1 VRQTGGAA
9 NYATK
14 EPDRQSMI
22 LRRAINPV
30 IRLGL
35 ALAFS
40 AFFAQ
45 GVNASPVLVTD
56 QEHKGILAVG
66 PYQIFP
72 ENRLGNGV
80 YLKNNL
86 LVSSPKST
94 IVHILPL
101 PQVGRFVYL
110 AVFEDG
116 QSEVGVRLGAGDP
129 PPRLKKMADGIYFV
143 VVVVQGVVYKKV
155 YRVVQ
160 DNTIVDVLPRSKTA
174 DGMAPGN
181 TGLLFY
187 HVSGAETSEQDGK
200 TIYQFSMRLHIL
212 MYEEERL
219 RNLDYPVLNTLP
231 RLKLSWKNDTS
242 IQYTLADGRVEVLS
256 TAQFQ

>member
-1 VRQTGGAA
+1 MG
-9 NYATK
+9 
-14 EPDRQSMI
+14 
-22 LRRAINPV
+22 
-30 IRLGL
+30 LGL
-35 ALAFS
+35 TLAFF
-40 AFFAQ
+40 ALFAQ
-45 GVNASPVLVTD
+45 GVNASPVLTTD
-56 QEHKGILAVG
+56 PEHKGILAVG

-80 YLKNNL
+80 YLNNRL

-101 PQVGRFVYL
+101 PSVGRFVYL
-110 AVFEDG
+110 AVSEDG
-116 QSEVGVRLGAGDP
+116 QSEVGVQLGAEDP
-129 PPRLKKMADGIYFV
+129 PARLRKLADGIYFIV
-143 VVVVQGVVYKKV
+143 VVVEGVVYKKV

-160 DNTIVDVLPRSKTA
+160 DNRIVDVLPRSKTA

-181 TGLLFY
+181 SGLLFY

-200 TIYQFSMRLHIL
+200 TLYQFSMRLHIL

-231 RLKLSWKNDTS
+231 RLKLSWKDDAS